1 MSDAGPSGERNDS
14 QEVDVRLS
22 EIEVRPEV
30 QARTVEDLDEIVRE
44 FAERV
49 ARLEG
54 ELQELREQL
63 EVLSGDDA
71 ESAPAVP

>member
-1 MSDAGPSGERNDS
+1 MSDAGPAREQNGS

-30 QARTVEDLDEIVRE
+30 QARTVEDLDAIVRE

-54 ELQELREQL
+54 ELRELRQQL
-63 EVLSGDDA
+63 EVLSSDD
-71 ESAPAVP
+71 EPTPVVP